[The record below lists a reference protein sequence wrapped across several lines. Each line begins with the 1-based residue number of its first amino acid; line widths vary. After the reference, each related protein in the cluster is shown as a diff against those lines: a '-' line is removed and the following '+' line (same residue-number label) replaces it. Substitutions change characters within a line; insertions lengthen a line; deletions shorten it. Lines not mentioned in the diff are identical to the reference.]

1 MVEFRVLCGRNR
13 IASRIATLDFSR
25 ANFGLFKQLLG
36 EIPWARLLEG
46 KGAQDSWLVFRDC
59 FYQVQDQSIPT
70 HRKSRKGARRP
81 AWLNRELLGKLKW
94 KRRVYRSWK
103 EGLATWEEYK
113 AVVRGCREATRKA
126 KASLELN
133 LVRGVRDNRK
143 SFFKYVAD
151 KNNSRGNVGPL
162 MNKVGAL
169 VAEDTEKGELLNAF
183 FFSVCSARGGPEEPH
198 PAEAPE
204 EAREM
209 EEFAL
214 VDEDW
219 VREQLGNLDIH
230 KSMGPD
236 GMHLWVLRE
245 LSEVIAGQLFVYFYL
260 SIAQTIVLFHA
271 IKIDLFSL
279 YMVSWFE
286 KVKGILVLGGS
297 GKNEVLTSL
306 AEDFFNML
314 LAVCDSRPEG
324 KMQILENFVL
334 RTCTLIA
341 DVRIS
346 IYVQQEVVRKL
357 NLMLENTPRDTR
369 KKLFS
374 TKEMSHVMSDMG
386 RRILDAGDYDLQV
399 AITEALCRM
408 ISEKQRRELAC
419 QWFSMEFVSSA
430 FKEIKD
436 SEFETDCRK
445 FLNQVNGMLGDKR
458 RVFTYPCLSA
468 ALDRYELQV
477 PLDENLEEFWIDFNV
492 GSRSISFYVAA
503 EDADHQWETVIIPE
517 EEVELYSL
525 EEKDLKKLLTIDLK
539 SPINVG
545 NQEGEKIFL
554 YFDSILEI
562 KDVMGKIYGLS
573 KCKGFSKKQSSSVA
587 KTTVHVVFDESGS
600 QVLVPESQL
609 SPCLEEKSEE
619 EKHPKY
625 KTHQLPG
632 TLRTPNKNNNQEKS
646 RDGSSKKT
654 RSCKRKVSEA
664 SVLIPG
670 TTRFSTRSPLEFIS
684 TSTPSE
690 GRFKLPLEMVSSA
703 ERSNN
708 NAVNETR
715 TKNVYQE
722 PTGTGQR
729 CKQDNEI
736 CETEQ
741 KIRKSNNRKETK
753 LPEKHMYAEE
763 VFEMIQETENETLQ
777 KQTSDEMLDIVAD
790 SQPVER
796 NNRALLSDLLESS
809 FDKSKTCKKRA
820 CSVPQKNIT
829 TGDKQKLNPSLASRV
844 SETPL
849 HPGFAKEGTDV
860 LLRKQTINPNQSKMK
875 TKFKEI
881 TDATKSLI
889 NKISDRYKINTDEK
903 SKARDCLGFNRS
915 HLSKPFVS
923 KDETKDRNTKNTTC
937 LNITAGNNV
946 DDVYNFNISGFDEP
960 TIKLGIQESHDTEL
974 GVRTNLNK
982 KWNADDSKTSTE
994 VKGKKK
1000 TRNNQN
1006 KKHLFSDTDTEY
1018 RGDDSKTDVS
1028 WLHESNR
1035 KPKAQL
1041 IDYSRNKNLGK
1052 PVSTDKTADKFSA
1065 PACHV
1070 DKPKGKSANKKK
1082 INKSKKQNTIT
1093 DETTEQT
1100 TRQKLP
1106 RRAALAKNYKEP
1118 SSSESESER
1127 QSSACASK
1135 EEKSKRWVYSCTS
1148 KEDKSKM
1155 QKHMNGKTKDDYQ
1168 QKELQN
1174 IVSVEPRGVAE
1185 YVHEAKSENSA
1196 EKMDVEI
1203 PSSESPASLE
1213 AMRCAKRIS
1222 DVTQEHAY
1230 SERSFNLQESTP
1242 EKEEMLNF
1250 EKEISPNNFHPQK
1263 KNNPSIRLNQSSET
1277 TVKKFTFG
1285 NKSFS
1290 PVLTE
1295 ASLLS
1300 LTTCKTVSGKH
1311 AKGSVSETRD
1321 NNEDSSFRHCF
1332 SDTLS
1337 IKGKLQH
1344 ITEPINR
1351 SREEDCVPPSPS
1363 SVSSGSKAQSWSEEP
1378 RGPIH
1383 ESGPTIETFCKRRYQ
1398 SDTES
1403 NSDEAETR
1411 KEEKKKR
1418 NRRMTLQPRKLFKT
1432 GDAVSYRVSESIS
1445 TVSVNDISVLD
1456 GEVWEPGC
1464 STVSVCEKLQKEF
1477 TKRIQSRSRKVDHF
1491 TKQSLRVAHEHLTTM
1506 SYQIHECRIRQ
1517 LDRFHFAILEELENF
1532 EKDSQ
1537 SLKNM
1542 EKEFSTFWKK
1552 HTHTFSTFMKNEQQ
1566 RIQVLKTSF
1575 EKNIYHTVDYA
1586 ERIFTSES
1594 FLFIDASDERRHTKP
1609 PRETS

>member
-1 MVEFRVLCGRNR
+1 MAARNEMQFEKL
-13 IASRIATLDFSR
+13 IDEVAKKKDF
-25 ANFGLFKQLLG
+25 QLL
-36 EIPWARLLEG
+36 E
-46 KGAQDSWLVFRDC
+46 QF
-59 FYQVQDQSIPT
+59 
-70 HRKSRKGARRP
+70 
-81 AWLNRELLGKLKW
+81 
-94 KRRVYRSWK
+94 
-103 EGLATWEEYK
+103 LATEDCENVSHK
-113 AVVRGCREATRKA
+113 CSKQFVNKLDKLLSREFDKR
-126 KASLELN
+126 E
-133 LVRGVRDNRK
+133 VK
-143 SFFKYVAD
+143 SI
-151 KNNSRGNVGPL
+151 S
-162 MNKVGAL
+162 
-169 VAEDTEKGELLNAF
+169 TLLN
-183 FFSVCSARGGPEEPH
+183 SIQKYGKKVS
-198 PAEAPE
+198 
-204 EAREM
+204 
-209 EEFAL
+209 
-214 VDEDW
+214 
-219 VREQLGNLDIH
+219 
-230 KSMGPD
+230 
-236 GMHLWVLRE
+236 
-245 LSEVIAGQLFVYFYL
+245 IAGEDGLPAMMKYGLIERIIVSLKLLFMKM
-260 SIAQTIVLFHA
+260 SC
-271 IKIDLFSL
+271 
-279 YMVSWFE
+279 
-286 KVKGILVLGGS
+286 
-297 GKNEVLTSL
+297 
-306 AEDFFNML
+306 
-314 LAVCDSRPEG
+314 AV
-324 KMQILENFVL
+324 
-334 RTCTLIA
+334 
-341 DVRIS
+341 
-346 IYVQQEVVRKL
+346 
-357 NLMLENTPRDTR
+357 
-369 KKLFS
+369 
-374 TKEMSHVMSDMG
+374 
-386 RRILDAGDYDLQV
+386 DYDLQV

-436 SEFETDCRK
+436 SEFET
-445 FLNQVNGMLGDKR
+445 
-458 RVFTYPCLSA
+458 
-468 ALDRYELQV
+468 LQI

-503 EDADHQWETVIIPE
+503 EDA
-517 EEVELYSL
+517 
-525 EEKDLKKLLTIDLK
+525 
-539 SPINVG
+539 
-545 NQEGEKIFL
+545 
-554 YFDSILEI
+554 
-562 KDVMGKIYGLS
+562 
-573 KCKGFSKKQSSSVA
+573 GFSKKQSSSVA

-619 EKHPKY
+619 EKLPKY
-625 KTHQLPG
+625 KTQQLPG

-684 TSTPSE
+684 T
-690 GRFKLPLEMVSSA
+690 
-703 ERSNN
+703 
-708 NAVNETR
+708 
-715 TKNVYQE
+715 Y
-722 PTGTGQR
+722 
-729 CKQDNEI
+729 
-736 CETEQ
+736 
-741 KIRKSNNRKETK
+741 
-753 LPEKHMYAEE
+753 
-763 VFEMIQETENETLQ
+763 
-777 KQTSDEMLDIVAD
+777 EMLDIVPD

-796 NNRALLSDLLESS
+796 NNR
-809 FDKSKTCKKRA
+809 
-820 CSVPQKNIT
+820 
-829 TGDKQKLNPSLASRV
+829 
-844 SETPL
+844 PL
-849 HPGFAKEGTDV
+849 
-860 LLRKQTINPNQSKMK
+860 
-875 TKFKEI
+875 
-881 TDATKSLI
+881 
-889 NKISDRYKINTDEK
+889 
-903 SKARDCLGFNRS
+903 
-915 HLSKPFVS
+915 
-923 KDETKDRNTKNTTC
+923 
-937 LNITAGNNV
+937 

-960 TIKLGIQESHDTEL
+960 TIKLGIQESYDTEL
-974 GVRTNLNK
+974 SVRTNLNK
-982 KWNADDSKTSTE
+982 KGNADESKTSTE

-1052 PVSTDKTADKFSA
+1052 PISTDKTADKFSA

-1082 INKSKKQNTIT
+1082 VNKSKKQNTTT
-1093 DETTEQT
+1093 DETIEQT
-1100 TRQKLP
+1100 TRQKRP

-1118 SSSESESER
+1118 STSESESER

-1135 EEKSKRWVYSCTS
+1135 EEKSKR
-1148 KEDKSKM
+1148 
-1155 QKHMNGKTKDDYQ
+1155 QKHMNEKNKDDYQ

-1185 YVHEAKSENSA
+1185 YVHKAKSENSA
-1196 EKMDVEI
+1196 EQMDIEI

-1213 AMRCAKRIS
+1213 AMRCDERIS
-1222 DVTQEHAY
+1222 EGDVTQEHAY

-1242 EKEEMLNF
+1242 EKEETLNF
-1250 EKEISPNNFHPQK
+1250 EEEISPDNFHPQK
-1263 KNNPSIRLNQSSET
+1263 KNIPSIRLNQSSEM
-1277 TVKKFTFG
+1277 TVKKLTFG

-1332 SDTLS
+1332 SDTFS

-1344 ITEPINR
+1344 ITEPITR
-1351 SREEDCVPPSPS
+1351 SKEEDCVPPSPS
-1363 SVSSGSKAQSWSEEP
+1363 SVSSGSKAKSWSEEP

-1383 ESGPTIETFCKRRYQ
+1383 ESGPTLETFCKRRYQ

-1432 GDAVSYRVSESIS
+1432 GDAVTYRVSESIS

-1456 GEVWEPGC
+1456 GEIWEPGC
-1464 STVSVCEKLQKEF
+1464 STIS
-1477 TKRIQSRSRKVDHF
+1477 SRSRKVDHF

-1517 LDRFHFAILEELENF
+1517 LDKFHFAILEELENF

-1575 EKNIYHTVDYA
+1575 EKNIYHTVDYE
-1586 ERIFTSES
+1586 ERIFTSEQEEELCNVRRGLQM
-1594 FLFIDASDERRHTKP
+1594 LFQSEDRILK
-1609 PRETS
+1609 